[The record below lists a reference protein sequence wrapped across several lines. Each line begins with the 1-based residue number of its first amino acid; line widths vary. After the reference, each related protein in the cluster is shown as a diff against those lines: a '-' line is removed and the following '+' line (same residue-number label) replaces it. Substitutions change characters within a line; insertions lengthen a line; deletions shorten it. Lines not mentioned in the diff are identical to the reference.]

1 MTAGSPPR
9 ADATSGRDPYLA
21 RTKPVLGRAQTRTY
35 ARAELSMSAL
45 AAHFVGRRPE
55 LLLVDAALDDLD
67 GRRAQAIEIVGVAG
81 IGKTRLLAEL
91 AERADTRGHIVLG
104 GAGADLER
112 DLPFWVFVDALDEYL
127 AGVEPRRLA
136 NLDEGVRFE
145 LAQIFPSLSDL
156 GRGGSAG
163 ILHERYRTNR
173 AVRELLERL
182 AATKPLVLILDD
194 FHWADPASV
203 DLAASLLHR
212 PAAAGVLIVLA
223 SRPTRSSPR
232 LRTAAEEALRA
243 GQLTRIELDPLTGEE
258 AAVML
263 GREPS
268 DAKAAVLYEE
278 SGGNPF
284 YLEQLARMSGG
295 AGRVVPGSE
304 VSLAEL
310 RVPGMVMAA
319 LGEEL
324 ALLSAT
330 SRRVLQGA
338 SVAGDPFEPEL
349 AAAASDVGE
358 PEAMDAIDELLGA
371 ELIRLTSVPRR
382 FAFRHPIVR
391 RAVYESSPAAWRI
404 GAHERVARALADRGA
419 GPLTRAQHIDASAK
433 VGDAA
438 AVATLTEAGQQS
450 AQRAP
455 ASAARWFSG
464 ALRLL
469 PESAAAQQRVELL
482 SASATS
488 LAAIGCFDEA
498 HEALVESLGLV
509 DVGATAPRVRL
520 VAACARVEHL
530 LGRHEQAHER
540 LTVALED
547 LPDAGGAAAV
557 SLMLELAADE
567 VYRLRYEAGQ
577 AWAQQAVD
585 AAHAIGDPAL
595 DAAALATLA
604 RALSWG
610 GEPAR
615 GEQVRA
621 EATAILDT
629 LSDEQLAGR
638 LDAAVELAGAEIYLD
653 RFAERA
659 LAVGRATGQGQL
671 FPGIY
676 ATLGVAWCMVGR
688 FADATELL
696 EAAIETARLSGYP
709 PALAWALFC
718 RAFVAV
724 PAGDLKTA
732 IAAGQESLDLAVEA
746 NQAVISVRAASILA
760 VALLDAG
767 QSDRAAAVLAG
778 PLGAEQFSS
787 IPAVWRAYLL
797 ELMTR
802 CWLALG
808 RREEAEAAAVGATA
822 SAEMVGLR
830 SARAM
835 ASRATA
841 AVALARK
848 DAPTAAQQALL
859 AAELAAAVGMP
870 VEAALAR
877 TIAGQA
883 LAELGDKDGAIHE
896 LEIAA
901 AALDR
906 CGAVRYRDAAQRSLR
921 QLGQHIH
928 RRTRPGDSESGVGAL
943 TGRELEIAELIVD
956 RKTNAEIARELFLS
970 KKTVETHIRNM
981 FHKLGASSRVD
992 IARAMESAEHVV
1004 P

>member
-1 MTAGSPPR
+1 
-9 ADATSGRDPYLA
+9 
-21 RTKPVLGRAQTRTY
+21 
-35 ARAELSMSAL
+35 MSAL

-55 LLLVDAALDDLD
+55 LLLLDAALDELD
-67 GRRAQAIEIVGVAG
+67 GRRARAIEIVGAAG

-136 NLDEGVRFE
+136 NLDEDVRVE
-145 LAQIFPSLSDL
+145 LAQIFPSLADL

-163 ILHERYRTNR
+163 VLHERYRTNR

-212 PAAAGVLIVLA
+212 PAAAGVLLVMA
-223 SRPTRSSPR
+223 SRPNHASPR
-232 LRTAAEEALRA
+232 LQSAIRQALRA
-243 GQLTRIELDPLTGEE
+243 GQLTRIELEPLTGEE

-268 DAKAAVLYEE
+268 DAGAVLLFEE

-284 YLEQLARMSGG
+284 YLEQLARASD
-295 AGRVVPGSE
+295 AAPRVAPGSE
-304 VSLAEL
+304 SSVAEL
-310 RVPGMVMAA
+310 RVPAMVVAA
-319 LGEEL
+319 LTEEL
-324 ALLSAT
+324 ALLSAG
-330 SRRVLQGA
+330 SRGVLQGA
-338 SVAGDPFEPEL
+338 AVAGDPFEPEL

-358 PEAMDAIDELLGA
+358 PDAMQAVDELLSA
-371 ELIRLTSVPRR
+371 ELIRPTSVPRR
-382 FAFRHPIVR
+382 FGFRHPIVR
-391 RAVYESSPAAWRI
+391 RAVYEASPAAWRI
-404 GAHERVARALADRGA
+404 GAHERVAQALADRGA
-419 GPLTRAQHIDASAK
+419 GSLALAHHIDASAK
-433 VGDAA
+433 VGDTA
-438 AVATLTEAGQQS
+438 AVTNLTEAGRQS

-455 ASAARWFSG
+455 ATAARWYSG

-469 PESAAAQQRVELL
+469 PDTAPAAQRVELL
-482 SASATS
+482 SAAATS
-488 LAAIGCFDEA
+488 MAATGHFADA
-498 HEALVESLGLV
+498 HKALVQSLALV
-509 DVGATAPRVRL
+509 DPHATALRVQL
-520 VAACARVEHL
+520 VAACARIEHL

-540 LTVALED
+540 LAAALED
-547 LPDAGGAAAV
+547 LPDAAGAPAV

-567 VYRLRYEAGQ
+567 VYRLRYQAGQ
-577 AWAQQAVD
+577 AWAQEAAD
-585 AAHAIGDPAL
+585 AAKAIGDPTLEAG
-595 DAAALATLA
+595 ALATLA

-615 GEQVRA
+615 GDPVRA
-621 EATAILDT
+621 EAAAILDRLT
-629 LSDEQLAGR
+629 DEQLARR
-638 LDAAVELAGAEIYLD
+638 LDAAVDLAGAEIYLD
-653 RFAERA
+653 RFVEASAHAERA

-688 FADATELL
+688 FTDAATLL
-696 EAAIETARLSGYP
+696 DAAIEAARLSDHP

-724 PAGDLKTA
+724 PAGDLKAA
-732 IAAGQESLDLAVEA
+732 IAAGQESLQLATEA
-746 NQAVISVRAASILA
+746 NQAVIAARAASILA

-767 QSDRAAAVLAG
+767 ESDRAAAVLAG
-778 PLGAEQFSS
+778 PLGDEQFAS
-787 IPAVWRAYLL
+787 IPGVWRAYLL

-802 CWLALG
+802 CWLTLG
-808 RREEAEAAAVGATA
+808 RREEAEAAAAGAQL
-822 SAEMVGLR
+822 SADEVGLR
-830 SARAM
+830 SAKAM
-835 ASRATA
+835 ACRATA
-841 AVALARK
+841 AVALAAG
-848 DAPTAAQQALL
+848 DAATAAQQALL
-859 AAELAAAVGMP
+859 AADLADDVGMP

-877 TIAGQA
+877 TIAGRA
-883 LAELGDKDGAIHE
+883 LAELGDKDRAVSE
-896 LEIAA
+896 LELAA
-901 AALDR
+901 ADLDR
-906 CGAVRYRDAAQRSLR
+906 CGAVRYRDAAQRALR

-928 RRTRPGDSESGVGAL
+928 RRTRPGDSHSGVSAL
-943 TGRELEIAELIVD
+943 TGREREIAELIVD

-981 FHKLGASSRVD
+981 FRKLDASSRVD
-992 IARAMESAEHVV
+992 IARAMEAAADAGG
-1004 P
+1004 

>member
-1 MTAGSPPR
+1 MP
-9 ADATSGRDPYLA
+9 
-21 RTKPVLGRAQTRTY
+21 
-35 ARAELSMSAL
+35 AL

-55 LLLVDAALDDLD
+55 LSLLDEALDDLD
-67 GRRAQAIEIVGVAG
+67 GRRAQAIEIVGAAG

-91 AERADTRGHIVLG
+91 AARADTRGHIVLR

-127 AGVEPRRLA
+127 AGVEPRRLT
-136 NLDEGVRFE
+136 NLDGDVRVE
-145 LAQIFPSLSDL
+145 LARIFPSLSDL

-163 ILHERYRTNR
+163 VVHERYRTNR

-212 PAAAGVLIVLA
+212 PSAAGVLLVLA
-223 SRPTRSSPR
+223 SRPNHASPR
-232 LRTAAEEALRA
+232 LRAAAAHAQRA
-243 GQLTRIELDPLTGEE
+243 GQLTRVELHPLSGEE

-263 GREPS
+263 GREPA
-268 DAKAAVLYEE
+268 DAEAAVLYEE

-284 YLEQLARMSGG
+284 YLEQLARASDGAARSVSGTE
-295 AGRVVPGSE
+295 VSVSE
-304 VSLAEL
+304 V
-310 RVPGMVMAA
+310 RVPALVVAA
-319 LGEEL
+319 LDEQL
-324 ALLSAT
+324 AVLSAD

-349 AAAASDVGE
+349 AAAACDVGE
-358 PEAMDAIDELLGA
+358 REAMEAIDELLSG
-371 ELIRLTSVPRR
+371 ELIRLTTVPRR
-382 FAFRHPIVR
+382 FGFRHPIVR
-391 RAVYESSPAAWRI
+391 RAVYEAAPAAWRI
-404 GAHERVARALADRGA
+404 GAHERVAQALADRGA
-419 GPLTRAQHIDASAK
+419 GALARAQHIDASAK

-438 AVATLTEAGQQS
+438 AVAALTEAGRQS

-455 ASAARWFSG
+455 ATAARWFSG

-469 PESAAAQQRVELL
+469 PESAPGEQRVELL

-488 LAAIGCFDEA
+488 LAATGRFAEA
-498 HEALVESLGLV
+498 HEALVESLALV
-509 DVGATAPRVRL
+509 ANPPALRVEL

-530 LGRHEQAHER
+530 LGCHEQAHER
-540 LTVALED
+540 LAAALED
-547 LPDAGGAAAV
+547 LPDAAGAAAV

-567 VYRLRYEAGQ
+567 VYRLRYQAGQ
-577 AWAQQAVD
+577 AWARQAVD
-585 AAHAIGDPAL
+585 AAKAIGDPAL
-595 DAAALATLA
+595 HAATLATLA
-604 RALSWG
+604 RAFSWG
-610 GEPAR
+610 GEPTR

-621 EATAILDT
+621 EATAIVDA

-653 RFAERA
+653 RFVEAAAHAERA

-676 ATLGVAWCMVGR
+676 ATLGVAMTMAGR
-688 FADATELL
+688 LGDAAELL
-696 EAAIETARLSGYP
+696 DAAIEAARLSGHP

-732 IAAGQESLDLAVEA
+732 IAAGQESLELATGA
-746 NQAVISVRAASILA
+746 NQAVIAARAASVLA

-767 QSDRAAAVLAG
+767 QPERAAVVLAG
-778 PLGAEQFSS
+778 SAGAEQFSA
-787 IPAVWRAYLL
+787 IPGVWRAYLL

-802 CWLALG
+802 CWLGLG
-808 RREEAEAAAVGATA
+808 RREEAEIAAAGAEASAAAVGLA
-822 SAEMVGLR
+822 SA
-830 SARAM
+830 SAM
-835 ASRATA
+835 AARATA
-841 AVALARK
+841 EVALASGN
-848 DAPTAAQQALL
+848 AATAARQALQAADL
-859 AAELAAAVGMP
+859 ADAVGMP

-877 TIAGQA
+877 TIAGRA
-883 LAELGDKDGAIHE
+883 LAELGDKDQAVHE
-896 LEIAA
+896 LELAA

-906 CGAVRYRDAAQRSLR
+906 CGAARYRDSAQRALR
-921 QLGQHIH
+921 QLGKHIH
-928 RRTRPGDSESGVGAL
+928 RRTRPGDSESGVSAL
-943 TGRELEIAELIVD
+943 TGREMEIAELIVD

-981 FHKLGASSRVD
+981 FRKLDANSRVD
-992 IARAMESAEHVV
+992 IARAMEAAEGGIR
-1004 P
+1004 

>member
-1 MTAGSPPR
+1 MP
-9 ADATSGRDPYLA
+9 
-21 RTKPVLGRAQTRTY
+21 
-35 ARAELSMSAL
+35 AL

-55 LLLVDAALDDLD
+55 LSLLDAALDELD
-67 GRRAQAIEIVGVAG
+67 RRRAQAIEIVGAAG

-91 AERADTRGHIVLG
+91 AARADARGHIVVG

-136 NLDEGVRFE
+136 NLEEDVRVE
-145 LAQIFPSLSDL
+145 LAQIFPSLREL

-212 PAAAGVLIVLA
+212 PPAVGVLLVLA
-223 SRPTRSSPR
+223 SRPNHSSPR
-232 LRTAAEEALRA
+232 LHSATGQALRA
-243 GQLTRIELDPLTGEE
+243 GQLTRIELEPLTGDE

-263 GREPS
+263 GRESS
-268 DAKAAVLYEE
+268 DAEAAVLYEE

-284 YLEQLARMSGG
+284 YLEQLARASAG
-295 AGRVVPGSE
+295 AARGAPRAQ
-304 VSLAEL
+304 VSVSEL
-310 RVPGMVMAA
+310 RVPATVVAA
-319 LGEEL
+319 LSEEL
-324 ALLSAT
+324 ALLSAD

-338 SVAGDPFEPEL
+338 SIAGDPFEPEL

-358 PEAMDAIDELLGA
+358 PEAMDAIDELLSA
-371 ELIRLTSVPRR
+371 DLIRLTSVPRR
-382 FAFRHPIVR
+382 FGFRHPIVR
-391 RAVYESSPAAWRI
+391 RAVYEASPAAWRI
-404 GAHERVARALADRGA
+404 GAHERVAQALADRGA
-419 GPLTRAQHIDASAK
+419 GALARAQHIDASAK
-433 VGDAA
+433 VGDAT
-438 AVATLTEAGQQS
+438 AVATLTEAGRQS

-455 ASAARWFSG
+455 ATAARWFSG

-469 PESAAAQQRVELL
+469 PETAAAEQRVELL

-488 LAAIGCFDEA
+488 LAATGRFAEA
-498 HEALVESLGLV
+498 HEALVDSLRLV
-509 DVGATAPRVRL
+509 DADSTALRVQL

-540 LTVALED
+540 LAAALND
-547 LPDAGGAAAV
+547 LPDAAGVAAV

-567 VYRLRYEAGQ
+567 IYRLRYQAGQ
-577 AWAQQAVD
+577 AWAQRAVD
-585 AAHAIGDPAL
+585 AAKTIGDPAL
-595 DAAALATLA
+595 HAAALATLA
-604 RALSWG
+604 RAFSWG
-610 GEPAR
+610 GEPTA

-621 EATAILDT
+621 EATAILDA

-653 RFAERA
+653 RFVEAAAHAERA
-659 LAVGRATGQGQL
+659 LAVGRAAGQGQL

-676 ATLGVAWCMVGR
+676 ATLGVAMTMVGR
-688 FADATELL
+688 LADAADLL
-696 EAAIETARLSGYP
+696 DAAIEAARLSGHP

-718 RAFVAV
+718 RAFVAA

-732 IAAGQESLDLAVEA
+732 IAAAQESLELADDA
-746 NQAVISVRAASILA
+746 NQAVIAARAASVLA

-767 QSDRAAAVLAG
+767 EPDRAAAVLAG
-778 PLGAEQFSS
+778 SLGAEQFET
-787 IPAVWRAYLL
+787 IPGVWRAYLL
-797 ELMTR
+797 EQMTR

-808 RREEAEAAAVGATA
+808 RREEAEAAAVGAQA
-822 SAEMVGLR
+822 SAETVGLR
-830 SARAM
+830 SASAM
-835 ASRATA
+835 AARATA
-841 AVALARK
+841 AVALAGG
-848 DAPTAAQQALL
+848 DAAIAGRQALQ
-859 AAELAAAVGMP
+859 AADDADAVGLP
-870 VEAALAR
+870 IEAALAR
-877 TIAGQA
+877 TIAGRA
-883 LAELGDKDGAIHE
+883 LAELGDKDRAVRE
-896 LEIAA
+896 LELAA
-901 AALDR
+901 AALDH
-906 CGAVRYRDAAQRSLR
+906 CGAVRHRDAAQRALR

-928 RRTRPGDSESGVGAL
+928 RRTRPGESASGVSAL

-970 KKTVETHIRNM
+970 KKTVETHIRNI
-981 FHKLGASSRVD
+981 FRKLSASSRVEV
-992 IARAMESAEHVV
+992 ARAVERELDSASG
-1004 P
+1004 